1 MEEEAALVGLA
12 AAEVVRIEVVRIEVV
27 VTGLAEV
34 EDAVTTTGLE
44 ELDDDEAGAGAG
56 AGAADPL
63 PGK

>member
-1 MEEEAALVGLA
+1 MVGLA
-12 AAEVVRIEVVRIEVV
+12 AAEVVRIEVV